1 MRTLISASL
10 VRIDRMKDIA
20 GLVSVQ
26 RRCLEVSDTHQW
38 PRIANWVVTL
48 HQKKYV
54 LGDVVED
61 HSAGV
66 SRT

>member
-1 MRTLISASL
+1 
-10 VRIDRMKDIA
+10 MKDIA